1 MFDTDQILN
10 HPVNAKL
17 ITYLARSHTPST
29 PAVQTPA
36 QVHDPYYTLGTHPDL
51 VERLWDQLTVL
62 LPVDCRAVFYNTP
75 VLIRPDTGIVFG
87 FAGGTHTYAL
97 RLPTREFAEALQAG
111 VQRVY
116 QYPNQPPLDLATIGD
131 GWIFCRWYKNEEY
144 WCAMAYAYA
153 GT

>member
-10 HPVNAKL
+10 HPANAKL
-17 ITYLARSHTPST
+17 IVHLSRSHSSST
-29 PAVQTPA
+29 PVVQTPA

-97 RLPTREFAEALQAG
+97 RLPAREFAEALQAG
-111 VQRVY
+111 AQRVY
-116 QYPNQPPLDLATIGD
+116 QYPNQPPLDLTAIGD

-144 WCAMAYAYA
+144 WCATAYEYA